1 MVDGSLITAVLSLIS
16 FFILFITSF
25 TILVFDNTVTD
36 TGPIEGPQI
45 ILEIVMDILMY
56 RIIVIR
62 DSD

>member
-1 MVDGSLITAVLSLIS
+1 M
-16 FFILFITSF
+16 ILDPSF

-45 ILEIVMDILMY
+45 NLEIVMDILMY